1 LENGDLKESGH
12 SIHWLV
18 QSSIEFPESERAA
31 ALEWLLCGSE
41 RERLASLKTPK
52 RRHDWLLGRWTS
64 KLLAQAVLVHSN
76 TAAPALN
83 ELQVLN
89 AASGA
94 PFLTSKLDG
103 QVLPVALSISHSGD
117 RAFCA
122 AVGILSAGEISGG
135 MLGADIERIE
145 ARSPGFVK
153 DYFTETESTLVG
165 RAPARSRDIL
175 VTATWSAKEA
185 ALKALHLGLTVD
197 TRSATCLIEPV
208 LEDGAPWTPFHIEWD
223 MRRLNNFS
231 QPRGDIPHLVGWW
244 RIMDGFV
251 LTLAAEQGN
260 APLEFCSYPGETAWK
275 EILKS
280 I

>member
-1 LENGDLKESGH
+1 MS

-18 QSSIEFPESERAA
+18 QSSHERPELERGTAP
-31 ALEWLLCGSE
+31 EWLLAGSE
-41 RERLASLKTPK
+41 RERLAALKTPK

-64 KLLAQAVLVHSN
+64 KLLAQAVLVRSE

-83 ELQVLN
+83 EMQVSN

-94 PFLTSKLDG
+94 PFLTSTLDD
-103 QVLPVALSISHSGD
+103 QELPVTLSISHSGD

-122 AVGILSAGEISGG
+122 AVGILAAGEITGG
-135 MLGADIERIE
+135 ILGADIERIE
-145 ARSPGFVK
+145 ARSPGFVE
-153 DYFTETESTLVG
+153 DYFTETESALLD
-165 RAPARSRDIL
+165 RAPSRSRDVL

-208 LEDGAPWTPFHIEWD
+208 LEGDSTWTPFPIEWD
-223 MRRLNNFS
+223 VRRLNSFS
-231 QPRGDIPHLVGWW
+231 QIRGELPQLVGWW

-251 LTLAAEQGN
+251 LTLAADPGN
-260 APLEFCSYPGETAWK
+260 VPFDYCSHPGDTAWQ
-275 EILKS
+275 ETLKS
-280 I
+280 ISKI

>member
-1 LENGDLKESGH
+1 LEIGDLKESGH
-12 SIHWLV
+12 SVHWLV
-18 QSSIEFPESERAA
+18 QSSREFPESERAA
-31 ALEWLLCGSE
+31 APEWLLTGTE
-41 RERLASLKTPK
+41 RERFTALKIPK

-94 PFLTSKLDG
+94 PFLTSTLED
-103 QVLPVALSISHSGD
+103 QVLPVTLSISHSGD

-122 AVGILSAGEISGG
+122 AVGILSGGEIAGG
-135 MLGADIERIE
+135 ILGADIERIE
-145 ARSPGFVK
+145 ARSPGFVE
-153 DYFTETESTLVG
+153 DYFTETESTLLE
-165 RAPARSRDIL
+165 RSPARSRDIL

-185 ALKALHLGLTVD
+185 AFKALHLGLTVD

-208 LEDGAPWTPFHIEWD
+208 LEEGAPWTPFHIEWD
-223 MRRLNNFS
+223 VRRLNNYT
-231 QPRGDIPHLVGWW
+231 QLRGDLPHLLGWW

-251 LTLAAEQGN
+251 LTLAAEPGN

-275 EILKS
+275 ETLKN

>member
-1 LENGDLKESGH
+1 LKN
-12 SIHWLV
+12 SIHWLI
-18 QSSIEFPESERAA
+18 QSSKAYADLERAHPP
-31 ALEWLLCGSE
+31 EWLLSRRE
-41 RERLASLKTPK
+41 RERLAGLKTPK

-64 KLLAQAVLVHSN
+64 KLLAQAVLVRSD

-83 ELQVLN
+83 ELEVSN

-94 PFLTSKLDG
+94 PFLTSTLDD
-103 QVLPVALSISHSGD
+103 QNLPVTLSISHSGD

-122 AVGILSAGEISGG
+122 AVGLLSSGEINGG
-135 MLGADIERIE
+135 LLGADIERIE
-145 ARSPGFVK
+145 ARSPGFVE
-153 DYFTETESTLVG
+153 DYFTETESTLLN
-165 RAPARSRDIL
+165 RAPSRSRDIL

-208 LEDGAPWTPFHIEWD
+208 LEQGSPWTPFQIQWD
-223 MRRLNNFS
+223 VRRLNRIS

-251 LTLAAEQGN
+251 LTLAAEPGN

-275 EILKS
+275 ETLKS